1 MKGNRRPSAR
11 DALWPAARTGVGCD
25 DGDVGVVDPAGP
37 DRVALTVLP
46 IRQQD
51 ATVEVVDLSRAEPA
65 PDGTPAVPDAE
76 QAGII
81 AALRRRV
88 RTACAEAGIPVEDRA
103 RLVLEITLL
112 AEPVLDIGGT
122 VALEATA
129 ADGVLTITVRVPEP
143 IAWQFPLGDQ
153 PVPVP
158 ADDDRASR
166 QEMLALT
173 DRADTLARQQQELR
187 DELADTNSGVLAMYV
202 ELEQR
207 DEQLRH
213 AHARIFQ
220 ELEDALRPRPPAVP
234 GLELGVC
241 YSPTEPDSPTGGDL
255 YDWFVLPD
263 GCLHVT
269 LVDAVGHGVA
279 STRDALTVTHAI
291 RTLALEGHPF
301 PDLIAHASRTLA
313 PIAPDLMATVLLA
326 RIHPG
331 TGATQLANGGHPEPV
346 LVDASGDTRFLR
358 PPVVGRGVG
367 FPDPGSPGL
376 VELGLAPGATLLLY
390 TDGLVESR
398 KDIDEG
404 QARLLEA
411 ARTHADRPA
420 RVLPSEVVA
429 RMHDVVIYAD
439 DTVLLAIRRSAADA
453 NR

>member
-1 MKGNRRPSAR
+1 M
-11 DALWPAARTGVGCD
+11 
-25 DGDVGVVDPAGP
+25 
-37 DRVALTVLP
+37 
-46 IRQQD
+46 
-51 ATVEVVDLSRAEPA
+51 EVVDLSHAEPA
-65 PDGTPAVPDAE
+65 TDGTPATPDIE
-76 QAGII
+76 QAGTI
-81 AALRRRV
+81 AALRHRV
-88 RTACAEAGIPVEDRA
+88 RAACAAAGIPVEDRA
-103 RLVLEITLL
+103 RLVLAVTLL
-112 AEPVLDIGGT
+112 AEPVLATGGT
-122 VALEATA
+122 VGLETTA
-129 ADGVLTITVRVPEP
+129 ADGVLTTSVRLPEP
-143 IAWQFPLGDQ
+143 ITQRQAGNLPQPATASADGRVTWQLTVGDQ
-153 PVPVP
+153 PAPVP
-158 ADDDRASR
+158 TGDDRASR

-173 DRADTLARQQQELR
+173 GRADTLAREQQDLR

-213 AHARIFQ
+213 AHARIFR

-241 YSPTEPDSPTGGDL
+241 YSPTEADSPTGGDL

-263 GCLHVT
+263 GHLHVT
-269 LVDAVGHGVA
+269 LVDTVGHGVA

-301 PDLIAHASRTLA
+301 PDLIAHASRILA

-326 RIHPG
+326 RIHPV
-331 TGATQLANGGHPEPV
+331 TGAARLANGGHPEPV

-358 PPVVGRGVG
+358 PPIVGRGVG
-367 FPDPGSPGL
+367 FPRPGSPCL
-376 VELGLAPGATLLLY
+376 VELDLVPGATLLLY

-404 QARLLEA
+404 QARLLEV

-420 RVLPSEVVA
+420 TVLPPEIVA

-439 DTVLLAIRRSAADA
+439 DTVLLAIRRPAADPQ
-453 NR
+453 R